1 MKFHPSPFFTHLLMV
16 IFTMIIAGSFPVVAA
31 ITSGIDSALLTFWRF
46 FAATLIFG
54 FMLPFVKNKGAF
66 PGWKDLGRF
75 ATVGG
80 SYGLFFVLMFQ
91 SLKTTS
97 PLNTGTIYTT
107 LPLVTMLVGT
117 LVGEPFEIRRL
128 GVLAISM
135 VATIWVVFKG
145 DPARMLTLNIS
156 RGDLIF
162 FLGTLCL
169 AVYTLS
175 MKKLQRPGES
185 KVYFTFYSLFFAT
198 LVLMAAAI
206 ARTGSLAIPAAHTWP
221 GIAYLAGPS
230 TALTFLIFT
239 YTATK
244 LAPTKIVAYT
254 FLTPS
259 AVAAIQWVM
268 GGAPPEPVVL
278 PAIFLTL
285 CTVWLLQLDWVS
297 GNRIEPKSES
307 EQTRRT
313 ED

>member
-1 MKFHPSPFFTHLLMV
+1 MRLQRPPFLTHILMLV
-16 IFTMIIAGSFPVVAA
+16 FTMIIAGSFPVVAA

-46 FAATLIFG
+46 FTATLIFG
-54 FMLPFVKNKGAF
+54 FMLPFVKDKGPF

-135 VATIWVVFKG
+135 VATIWVIFKG
-145 DPARMLTLNIS
+145 DPGRMLTLNMNQ
-156 RGDLIF
+156 GDIIF
-162 FLGTLCL
+162 FLGTLSL

-185 KVYFTFYSLFFAT
+185 KVYFTFYCLFFTT

-206 ARTGSLAIPAAHTWP
+206 LRTGSLAVPGPHTWP
-221 GIAYLAGPS
+221 GLAYLAGPS
-230 TALTFLIFT
+230 TALTFWILT
-239 YTATK
+239 YTATR

-268 GGAPPEPVVL
+268 GGAPPETAVF
-278 PAIFLTL
+278 PAIVLTL
-285 CTVWLLQLDWVS
+285 GTVWLLQLDWVS
-297 GNRIEPKSES
+297 ASKSKS
-307 EQTRRT
+307 KS
-313 ED
+313 

>member
-1 MKFHPSPFFTHLLMV
+1 MKFKSSTFIPHILMLV
-16 IFTMIIAGSFPVVAA
+16 FTMIIAGSFPVVAA

-46 FAATLIFG
+46 FTATLIFG
-54 FMLPFVKNKGAF
+54 FMLPLIKDKGPI

-91 SLKTTS
+91 ALKTTT

-117 LVGEPFEIRRL
+117 LVGEPFELRRL

-135 VATIWVVFKG
+135 VATVWVIFRG
-145 DPARMLTLNIS
+145 DPERMLTLNIS

-198 LVLMAAAI
+198 LVLMVTAI
-206 ARTGSLAIPAAHTWP
+206 LRTGSLDVPEAHTWP

-230 TALTFLIFT
+230 TALTFLILT
-239 YTATK
+239 YTATR

-259 AVAAIQWVM
+259 AVAGIEWIM
-268 GGAPPEPVVL
+268 GGSPPEIVVL
-278 PAIFLTL
+278 PAIVLTL
-285 CTVWLLQLDWVS
+285 GTVWMLQLDWVS
-297 GNRIEPKSES
+297 AGKAKSS
-307 EQTRRT
+307 
-313 ED
+313 